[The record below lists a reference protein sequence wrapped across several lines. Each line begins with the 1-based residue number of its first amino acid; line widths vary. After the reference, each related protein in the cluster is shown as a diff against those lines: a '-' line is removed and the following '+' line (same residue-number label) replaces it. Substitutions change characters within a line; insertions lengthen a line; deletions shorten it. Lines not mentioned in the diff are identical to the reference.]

1 MSCGNLDVLDFVGL
15 RNSKIHSLFGVVV
28 PTLSIEEGVKIVAL
42 VANRF
47 LSVEVRVRDS
57 FWMALWCLFL
67 TLVHFALDDGDM
79 GSLWMF
85 LCVVQSKVS
94 D

>member
-1 MSCGNLDVLDFVGL
+1 MMVCWVLDFVGL
-15 RNSKIHSLFGVVV
+15 QNSKICSLFGVVI
-28 PTLSIEEGVKIVAL
+28 PTLPIEEGVKIVAL

-47 LSVEVRVRDS
+47 SSVEVCVRDS

-67 TLVHFALDDGDM
+67 TLVHFALDDSDM

-85 LCVVQSKVS
+85 LCTVRGKVS